1 MKNKSSFVLMYM
13 AFFIYSLSGIF
24 SKLASKH
31 DFLSLPY
38 ILCFVGVIFILG
50 FYAILWQQV
59 LKKLPL
65 SIAMSNK
72 PVVLVFGTLWAVLF
86 LGETIDVKFF
96 IGIVLIVV
104 GLFVIGAGN
113 E

>member
-1 MKNKSSFVLMYM
+1 MYM

-72 PVVLVFGTLWAVLF
+72 PVVLVFGSLWAIF
-86 LGETIDVKFF
+86 FFGETINVKFF
-96 IGIVLIVV
+96 IGIALIAT
-104 GLFVIGAGN
+104 GLFVIGAEN

>member
-72 PVVLVFGTLWAVLF
+72 PFVLVFGTLWAVLLF
-86 LGETIDVKFF
+86 GEIIGVKFF
-96 IGIVLIVV
+96 IGIAIIIA
-104 GLFVIGAGN
+104 GLFVMGAEN